1 LAGGVGGSQPVVVSG
16 SFSLSSTASHT
27 GRTGAAAPPAGWAS
41 SGYNGSNG
49 ATSSLF
55 GGTFIGSGGS
65 GAIADN
71 ITAMAPDALTELDAN
86 ALTELENVS
95 VMFVQSQNEGTIA
108 TGDTRVNARLVGV
121 SSEYFEAVKPE
132 IAMGSYLSSSSFAQ
146 TAKDVVFGA
155 DAANDVGLT
164 ADMLGQTV
172 KLNGQDFRLVGVLD
186 DQAGFG
192 TSGRVYVTLDSARKL
207 FSQYP
212 YVSSIVIQANTAEQV
227 DALQLTAD
235 SLLRERYGL
244 GADTDARYTITN
256 QASLIAAVSSIT
268 DTLGLLLTGIAAISL
283 IVGGIGI
290 MNIMLVSVRERTREI
305 GVRRAIGAKQSNI
318 LTQFLIE
325 AIVLSLA
332 GGVIGLILGQ
342 IAAFFLAILGDWVFA
357 IKLDTV
363 VLALGF
369 SLLVGVVFGVWPA
382 RTAAKLEPI
391 DALRFE

>member
-1 LAGGVGGSQPVVVSG
+1 LNLLGTAALALNRIWATKVRSLLTMLGVVIGVAAIVALTSIVDGASQG
-16 SFSLSSTASHT
+16 INKSL
-27 GRTGAAAPPAGWAS
+27 
-41 SGYNGSNG
+41 
-49 ATSSLF
+49 ATL
-55 GGTFIGSGGS
+55 GTNQL
-65 GAIADN
+65 N

-86 ALTELENVS
+86 ALAELENVS

-108 TGDTRVNARLVGV
+108 TGDIRVNARLVGV
-121 SSEYFEAVKPE
+121 SSKYFEAVKPE
-132 IAMGSYLSSSSFAQ
+132 IALGSYLSSSSFAQ

-164 ADMLGQTV
+164 AEMLGQTV

-192 TSGRVYVTLDSARKL
+192 TGGRVYVTLDSARKL

-212 YVSSIVIQANTAEQV
+212 YVSSIVIQANTPEQV
-227 DALQLTAD
+227 DALQVTAD

-244 GADTDARYTITN
+244 GADTQARYTITN

-332 GGVIGLILGQ
+332 GGVVGLILGQ
-342 IAAFFLAILGDWVFA
+342 IAAFFLAILGDWVFEV
-357 IKLDTV
+357 KLDTV

>member
-1 LAGGVGGSQPVVVSG
+1 MRLLGTATLALNRIWATKVRSLLTMLGVVIGVAAIVALTSIVDGASQG
-16 SFSLSSTASHT
+16 INKSL
-27 GRTGAAAPPAGWAS
+27 
-41 SGYNGSNG
+41 
-49 ATSSLF
+49 ATL
-55 GGTFIGSGGS
+55 GTNQL
-65 GAIADN
+65 N
-71 ITAMAPDALTELDAN
+71 ITAMAPDALSELDAR
-86 ALTELENVS
+86 ALAELDGVS
-95 VMFVQSQNEGTIA
+95 VMFMQAQNEGTIA
-108 TGDTRVNARLVGV
+108 TEDTRVTARLVGV
-121 SSEYFEAVKPE
+121 SSQYFEAVKPE
-132 IAMGSYLSSSSFAQ
+132 VAMGSYLSSSSFAAS
-146 TAKDVVFGA
+146 AKDVVFGA

-164 ADMLGQTV
+164 ADMLGKTV

-192 TSGRVYVTLDSARKL
+192 TSGRVYVTLDAARKL

-212 YVSSIVIQANTAEQV
+212 YVSSIVVQAKTPEQV
-227 DALQLTAD
+227 DALQLNTD

-244 GADTDARYTITN
+244 AQDTDARYTITN
-256 QASLIAAVSSIT
+256 QASLLAAVGSIT
-268 DTLGLLLTGIAAISL
+268 ETLGLLLTGIAAISL

-332 GGVIGLILGQ
+332 GGVVGLILGE
-342 IAAFFLAILGDWVFA
+342 IAAFFLALLGDWVFV
-357 IKLDTV
+357 IRLDTV
-363 VLALGF
+363 TMALGF
-369 SLLVGVVFGVWPA
+369 SLLIGVVFGVWPA

>member
-1 LAGGVGGSQPVVVSG
+1 MRILGTAALALNRIWATKVRSLLTMLGVVIGVAAIVALTSIVDGASQG
-16 SFSLSSTASHT
+16 INKSL
-27 GRTGAAAPPAGWAS
+27 
-41 SGYNGSNG
+41 
-49 ATSSLF
+49 ATL
-55 GGTFIGSGGS
+55 GTNQL
-65 GAIADN
+65 N

-86 ALTELENVS
+86 ALASLDDVS
-95 VMFVQSQNEGTIA
+95 VMFVQSSNEGTIA

-121 SSEYFEAVKPE
+121 SKDYFEAVKPE
-132 IAMGSYLSSSSFAQ
+132 IALGAYLSSSSQAQ
-146 TAKDVVFGA
+146 SAKDVVFGA
-155 DAANDVGLT
+155 DAANDVGIT
-164 ADMLGQTV
+164 SDMLGQTV

-212 YVSSIVIQANTAEQV
+212 YVSSIVIQANTPEQV
-227 DALQLTAD
+227 DALQVTAD
-235 SLLRERYGL
+235 QLLRERYGL
-244 GADTDARYTITN
+244 AADTDARYTITN

-332 GGVIGLILGQ
+332 GGVVGLILGE
-342 IAAFFLAILGDWVFA
+342 IAAFFLAILGDWVFS
-357 IKLDTV
+357 IRLDTV
-363 VLALGF
+363 LLALGF

>member
-1 LAGGVGGSQPVVVSG
+1 MRILGTAALALNRIWATKVRSLLTMLGVVIGVAAIVALTSIVDGASQG
-16 SFSLSSTASHT
+16 INKSL
-27 GRTGAAAPPAGWAS
+27 
-41 SGYNGSNG
+41 
-49 ATSSLF
+49 ATL
-55 GGTFIGSGGS
+55 GTNQL
-65 GAIADN
+65 N

-86 ALTELENVS
+86 ALASLDDVS
-95 VMFVQSQNEGTIA
+95 VMFVQSSNEGTIA
-108 TGDTRVNARLVGV
+108 TGETRVNARLVGV
-121 SSEYFEAVKPE
+121 SKDYFEAVKPE
-132 IAMGSYLSSSSFAQ
+132 IALGAYLSSSSQAQ
-146 TAKDVVFGA
+146 SAKDVVFGA
-155 DAANDVGLT
+155 DAANDVGIT
-164 ADMLGQTV
+164 SDMLGQTV

-212 YVSSIVIQANTAEQV
+212 YVSSIVIQANTPEQV
-227 DALQLTAD
+227 DALQVTAD
-235 SLLRERYGL
+235 QLLRERYGL
-244 GADTDARYTITN
+244 AADTDARYTITN
-256 QASLIAAVSSIT
+256 QASLIAAVGSIT

-332 GGVIGLILGQ
+332 GGVVGLILGE
-342 IAAFFLAILGDWVFA
+342 IAAFFLAILGDWVFS
-357 IKLDTV
+357 IRLDTV
-363 VLALGF
+363 LLALGF

>member
-1 LAGGVGGSQPVVVSG
+1 MKLLGTATLALNRIWATKIRSLLTMLGVVIGVAAIVALTSIVDGASQG
-16 SFSLSSTASHT
+16 INKSL
-27 GRTGAAAPPAGWAS
+27 
-41 SGYNGSNG
+41 
-49 ATSSLF
+49 ATL
-55 GGTFIGSGGS
+55 GTNQL
-65 GAIADN
+65 N
-71 ITAMAPDALTELDAN
+71 ITAMAADSLTEQDAQEL
-86 ALTELENVS
+86 AALENVS
-95 VMFVQSQNEGTIA
+95 VMFVQAQNQGTIA
-108 TGDTRVNARLVGV
+108 TGDKRVNARLVGV
-121 SSEYFEAVKPE
+121 SAKYFEAVKPE
-132 IAMGSYLSSSSFAQ
+132 IALGSYLSSSSFAA

-155 DAANDVGLT
+155 DAANDLGLT
-164 ADMLGQTV
+164 KAMLGQTV

-192 TSGRVYVTLDSARKL
+192 TSGRVYVPIDSARKL

-227 DALQLTAD
+227 DTLQLQAD
-235 SLLRERYGL
+235 VLLRERYGL
-244 GADTDARYTITN
+244 GAETTARYTITN
-256 QASLIAAVSSIT
+256 QASLIAAVGSIT
-268 DTLGLLLTGIAAISL
+268 AILGLLLTGIAAISL

-332 GGVIGLILGQ
+332 GGVVGLILGE
-342 IAAFFLAILGDWVFA
+342 IAAFFLAVIGDWVFS
-357 IKLDTV
+357 IRLDTV
-363 VLALGF
+363 GLALGF

>member
-1 LAGGVGGSQPVVVSG
+1 VRLLGTAALALNRIWATKVRSLLTMLGVVIGVAAIVALTSIVDGASQG
-16 SFSLSSTASHT
+16 INKSL
-27 GRTGAAAPPAGWAS
+27 
-41 SGYNGSNG
+41 
-49 ATSSLF
+49 ATL
-55 GGTFIGSGGS
+55 GTNQL
-65 GAIADN
+65 N

-86 ALTELENVS
+86 ALAELENVS

-108 TGDTRVNARLVGV
+108 TGDTRVTARLVGV

-132 IAMGSYLSSSSFAQ
+132 IALGSYLSSSSYAQ

-212 YVSSIVIQANTAEQV
+212 YVSSIVVQANTPEQV

-244 GADTDARYTITN
+244 SADTEARYTITN

>member
-1 LAGGVGGSQPVVVSG
+1 MKLLGTAALALNRIWATKVRSLLTMLGVVIGVAAIVALTSIVDGASQG
-16 SFSLSSTASHT
+16 INKSL
-27 GRTGAAAPPAGWAS
+27 
-41 SGYNGSNG
+41 
-49 ATSSLF
+49 ATL
-55 GGTFIGSGGS
+55 GTNQL
-65 GAIADN
+65 N
-71 ITAMAPDALTELDAN
+71 ITAMAADSLTEQDAQEL
-86 ALTELENVS
+86 AALENVS
-95 VMFVQSQNEGTIA
+95 VMFVQAQNQGTIA
-108 TGDTRVNARLVGV
+108 TQDKRVNARLVGV
-121 SSEYFEAVKPE
+121 SAKYFEAVKPE
-132 IAMGSYLSSSSFAQ
+132 IALGSYLSSSSFAA

-155 DAANDVGLT
+155 DAANDLGLNR
-164 ADMLGQTV
+164 AMLGQTV

-192 TSGRVYVTLDSARKL
+192 TSGRVYVPIDSARKL

-212 YVSSIVIQANTAEQV
+212 YVSSIVIQADTPEQV
-227 DALQLTAD
+227 DTLQLQAD
-235 SLLRERYGL
+235 VLLRERYGL
-244 GADTDARYTITN
+244 GEETTARYTITN
-256 QASLIAAVSSIT
+256 QASLIAAVGSIT
-268 DTLGLLLTGIAAISL
+268 ATLGLLLTGIAAISL

-332 GGVIGLILGQ
+332 GGVVGLILGE
-342 IAAFFLAILGDWVFA
+342 IAAFFLAAIGDWVFS
-357 IKLDTV
+357 IRLDTV
-363 VLALGF
+363 GLALGF

>member
-1 LAGGVGGSQPVVVSG
+1 MRLLGTAALALNRIWATKVRSLLTMLGVVIGVAAIVALTSIVDGASQG
-16 SFSLSSTASHT
+16 INKSL
-27 GRTGAAAPPAGWAS
+27 
-41 SGYNGSNG
+41 
-49 ATSSLF
+49 ATL
-55 GGTFIGSGGS
+55 GTNQL
-65 GAIADN
+65 N

-86 ALTELENVS
+86 ALAELDDVS

-108 TGDTRVNARLVGV
+108 TGDIRVNARLVGV
-121 SSEYFEAVKPE
+121 SSKYFEAVKPE
-132 IAMGSYLSSSSFAQ
+132 IALGSYLSSSSYAQ

-192 TSGRVYVTLDSARKL
+192 TGGRVYVTLDSARKL

-212 YVSSIVIQANTAEQV
+212 YVSSIVVQANTPEQV
-227 DALQLTAD
+227 DALQLSVD
-235 SLLRERYGL
+235 QLLRERYGL
-244 GADTDARYTITN
+244 RAETDARYTITN

-332 GGVIGLILGQ
+332 GGVIGLFFGQ
-342 IAAFFLAILGDWVFA
+342 VAAFFLAILGDWVFA
-357 IKLDTV
+357 IRLDTV
-363 VLALGF
+363 LLALGF

>member
-1 LAGGVGGSQPVVVSG
+1 MLGVVIGVAAIVALTSIVDGASQGINKSLAT
-16 SFSLSSTASHT
+16 L
-27 GRTGAAAPPAGWAS
+27 
-41 SGYNGSNG
+41 
-49 ATSSLF
+49 
-55 GGTFIGSGGS
+55 GTNQL
-65 GAIADN
+65 N

-86 ALTELENVS
+86 ALAELENVS

-121 SSEYFEAVKPE
+121 SSEYFQAVKPE
-132 IAMGSYLSSSSFAQ
+132 IALGSYLSSSSYAQ

-212 YVSSIVIQANTAEQV
+212 YVSSIVVQANTPEQV

-244 GADTDARYTITN
+244 GVDTDARYTITN

-332 GGVIGLILGQ
+332 GGVIGLILGE

>member
-1 LAGGVGGSQPVVVSG
+1 MKLLGTAALALNRIWATKVRSLLTMLGVVIGVAAIVALTSIVDGASQG
-16 SFSLSSTASHT
+16 INKSL
-27 GRTGAAAPPAGWAS
+27 
-41 SGYNGSNG
+41 
-49 ATSSLF
+49 ATL
-55 GGTFIGSGGS
+55 GTNQL
-65 GAIADN
+65 N
-71 ITAMAPDALTELDAN
+71 ITAMAADSLTEQDAQEL
-86 ALTELENVS
+86 AALENVS
-95 VMFVQSQNEGTIA
+95 VMFVQAQNQGTIA
-108 TGDTRVNARLVGV
+108 TQDKRVNARLVGV
-121 SSEYFEAVKPE
+121 SAKYFEAVKPE
-132 IAMGSYLSSSSFAQ
+132 IALGSYLSSSSFAA

-155 DAANDVGLT
+155 DAANDLGLNR
-164 ADMLGQTV
+164 AMLGQTV

-192 TSGRVYVTLDSARKL
+192 TSGRVYVPIDSARKL

-212 YVSSIVIQANTAEQV
+212 YVSSIVIQADTPEQV
-227 DALQLTAD
+227 DTLQLQAD
-235 SLLRERYGL
+235 VLLRERYGL
-244 GADTDARYTITN
+244 GEETTARYTITN
-256 QASLIAAVSSIT
+256 QASLIAAVGSIT
-268 DTLGLLLTGIAAISL
+268 ATLGLLLTGIAAISL

-332 GGVIGLILGQ
+332 GGVVGLILGE
-342 IAAFFLAILGDWVFA
+342 IAAFFLAVIGDWVFS
-357 IKLDTV
+357 IRLDTV
-363 VLALGF
+363 GLALGF

>member
-1 LAGGVGGSQPVVVSG
+1 MKILGTAALALNRIWATKVRSLLTMLGVVIGVAAIVALTSIVDGASQG
-16 SFSLSSTASHT
+16 INKSL
-27 GRTGAAAPPAGWAS
+27 
-41 SGYNGSNG
+41 
-49 ATSSLF
+49 ATL
-55 GGTFIGSGGS
+55 GTNQL
-65 GAIADN
+65 N
-71 ITAMAPDALTELDAN
+71 ITAMAPDALTEQDAK
-86 ALTELENVS
+86 ALAELEDVS

-132 IAMGSYLSSSSFAQ
+132 IALGSYLSSSSFAQ

-192 TSGRVYVTLDSARKL
+192 TGGRVYVTLDSARKL

-212 YVSSIVIQANTAEQV
+212 YVSSIVIQANTPEQV
-227 DALQLTAD
+227 DGLQVSAD

-244 GADTDARYTITN
+244 GVDTDARYTITN

-305 GVRRAIGAKQSNI
+305 GVRRAIGAKQSDI

-332 GGVIGLILGQ
+332 GGVVGLILGE

-363 VLALGF
+363 LLALGF

>member
-1 LAGGVGGSQPVVVSG
+1 MRILGTAALALNRIWATKVRSLLTMLGVVIGVAAIVALTSIVDGASQG
-16 SFSLSSTASHT
+16 INKSL
-27 GRTGAAAPPAGWAS
+27 
-41 SGYNGSNG
+41 
-49 ATSSLF
+49 ATL
-55 GGTFIGSGGS
+55 GTNQL
-65 GAIADN
+65 N
-71 ITAMAPDALTELDAN
+71 ITAMAPDALSELDAN
-86 ALTELENVS
+86 ALASLDDVS
-95 VMFVQSQNEGTIA
+95 VMFVQSSNEGTIA

-121 SSEYFEAVKPE
+121 SKDYFEAVKPE
-132 IAMGSYLSSSSFAQ
+132 IALGAYLSSSSEAQ
-146 TAKDVVFGA
+146 SAKDVVFGA
-155 DAANDVGLT
+155 DAANDVGIT
-164 ADMLGQTV
+164 SDMLGQTV

-212 YVSSIVIQANTAEQV
+212 YVSSIVIQANTPEQV
-227 DALQLTAD
+227 DALRVTAD
-235 SLLRERYGL
+235 QLLRERYGL
-244 GADTDARYTITN
+244 AADTDARYTITN
-256 QASLIAAVSSIT
+256 QASLIAAVGSIT

-332 GGVIGLILGQ
+332 GGVVGLILGE
-342 IAAFFLAILGDWVFA
+342 IAAFFLAILGDWVFS
-357 IKLDTV
+357 IRLDTV
-363 VLALGF
+363 LLALGF

>member
-1 LAGGVGGSQPVVVSG
+1 MKILGTAALALNRIWATKVRSLLTMLGVVIGVAAIVALTSIVDGASQG
-16 SFSLSSTASHT
+16 INKSL
-27 GRTGAAAPPAGWAS
+27 
-41 SGYNGSNG
+41 
-49 ATSSLF
+49 ATL
-55 GGTFIGSGGS
+55 GTNQL
-65 GAIADN
+65 N
-71 ITAMAPDALTELDAN
+71 ITAMAPDALTEQDAK
-86 ALTELENVS
+86 ALAELEDVS

-132 IAMGSYLSSSSFAQ
+132 IALGSYLSSSSFAQ

-192 TSGRVYVTLDSARKL
+192 TGGRVYVTLDSARKL

-212 YVSSIVIQANTAEQV
+212 YVSSIVIQANTPEQV
-227 DALQLTAD
+227 DGLQVTAD

-244 GADTDARYTITN
+244 GVDTDARYTITN

-305 GVRRAIGAKQSNI
+305 GVRRAIGAKQSDI

-332 GGVIGLILGQ
+332 GGVVGLILGE

-357 IKLDTV
+357 IKLDTIL
-363 VLALGF
+363 LALGF

>member
-1 LAGGVGGSQPVVVSG
+1 MRLLGTATLALNRIWATKVRSLLTMLGVVIGVAAIVALTSIVDGASQG
-16 SFSLSSTASHT
+16 INKSL
-27 GRTGAAAPPAGWAS
+27 
-41 SGYNGSNG
+41 
-49 ATSSLF
+49 ATL
-55 GGTFIGSGGS
+55 GTNQL
-65 GAIADN
+65 N
-71 ITAMAPDALTELDAN
+71 ITAMAPDALSELDAR
-86 ALTELENVS
+86 ALAELDGVS
-95 VMFVQSQNEGTIA
+95 VMFMQAQNEGTIA
-108 TGDTRVNARLVGV
+108 TEDTRVTARLVGV
-121 SSEYFEAVKPE
+121 SSQYFEAVKPE
-132 IAMGSYLSSSSFAQ
+132 VALGSYLSSSSYAAS
-146 TAKDVVFGA
+146 AKDVVFGA

-164 ADMLGQTV
+164 ADMLGKTV

-192 TSGRVYVTLDSARKL
+192 TSGRVYVTLDAARKL

-212 YVSSIVIQANTAEQV
+212 YVSSIVVQAKTPEQV
-227 DALQLTAD
+227 DALQLNTD

-244 GADTDARYTITN
+244 AQDTDARYTITN
-256 QASLIAAVSSIT
+256 QASLLAAVGSIT
-268 DTLGLLLTGIAAISL
+268 ETLGLLLTGIAAISL

-332 GGVIGLILGQ
+332 GGVVGLILGEV
-342 IAAFFLAILGDWVFA
+342 AAFFLALLGDWVFV
-357 IKLDTV
+357 IRLDTV
-363 VLALGF
+363 TMALGF
-369 SLLVGVVFGVWPA
+369 SLLIGVVFGVWPA

>member
-1 LAGGVGGSQPVVVSG
+1 MRILGTAALALNRIWATKVRSLLTMLGVVIGVAAIVALTSIVDGASQG
-16 SFSLSSTASHT
+16 INKSL
-27 GRTGAAAPPAGWAS
+27 
-41 SGYNGSNG
+41 
-49 ATSSLF
+49 ATL
-55 GGTFIGSGGS
+55 GTNQL
-65 GAIADN
+65 N

-86 ALTELENVS
+86 ALASLDDVS
-95 VMFVQSQNEGTIA
+95 VMFVQSSNEGTIA

-121 SSEYFEAVKPE
+121 SKDYFEAVKPE
-132 IAMGSYLSSSSFAQ
+132 IALGAYLSSSSQAQ
-146 TAKDVVFGA
+146 SAKDVVFGA
-155 DAANDVGLT
+155 DAANDVGIT
-164 ADMLGQTV
+164 SDMLGQTV
-172 KLNGQDFRLVGVLD
+172 KLNGQDFRLIGVLD

-212 YVSSIVIQANTAEQV
+212 YVSSIVIQANTPEQV
-227 DALQLTAD
+227 DALQVTAD
-235 SLLRERYGL
+235 QLLRERYGL
-244 GADTDARYTITN
+244 AADTDARYTITN
-256 QASLIAAVSSIT
+256 QASLIAAVGSIT

-332 GGVIGLILGQ
+332 GGVVGLILGE
-342 IAAFFLAILGDWVFA
+342 IAAFFLAILGDWVFS
-357 IKLDTV
+357 IRLDTV
-363 VLALGF
+363 LLALGF

>member
-1 LAGGVGGSQPVVVSG
+1 MKLLGTAALALNRIWATKVRSLLTMLGVVIGVAAIVALTSIVDGASQG
-16 SFSLSSTASHT
+16 INKSL
-27 GRTGAAAPPAGWAS
+27 
-41 SGYNGSNG
+41 
-49 ATSSLF
+49 ATL
-55 GGTFIGSGGS
+55 GTNQL
-65 GAIADN
+65 N
-71 ITAMAPDALTELDAN
+71 ITALAADSLTEQDAQEL
-86 ALTELENVS
+86 AALENVS
-95 VMFVQSQNEGTIA
+95 VMFVQAQNQGTIA
-108 TGDTRVNARLVGV
+108 TGDKRVNARLVGV
-121 SSEYFEAVKPE
+121 SAQYFEAVKPE
-132 IAMGSYLSSSSFAQ
+132 IALGSYLSSSSFAA

-155 DAANDVGLT
+155 DAANDLGLT
-164 ADMLGQTV
+164 KAMLGQTV

-192 TSGRVYVTLDSARKL
+192 TSGRVYVPIDSARKL

-212 YVSSIVIQANTAEQV
+212 YVSSIVIQAGTPEQV
-227 DALQLTAD
+227 DTLQLQAD
-235 SLLRERYGL
+235 VLLRERYGL
-244 GADTDARYTITN
+244 GEETTARYTITN
-256 QASLIAAVSSIT
+256 QASLIAAVGSIT
-268 DTLGLLLTGIAAISL
+268 ATLGLLLTGIAAISL

-332 GGVIGLILGQ
+332 GGVVGLILGE
-342 IAAFFLAILGDWVFA
+342 IAAFFLAVIGDWVFA

-363 VLALGF
+363 GLALGF

>member
-1 LAGGVGGSQPVVVSG
+1 MRLLGTAALALNRIWATKVRSLLTMLGVVIGVAAIVALTSIVDGASQG
-16 SFSLSSTASHT
+16 INKSL
-27 GRTGAAAPPAGWAS
+27 
-41 SGYNGSNG
+41 
-49 ATSSLF
+49 ATL
-55 GGTFIGSGGS
+55 GTNQL
-65 GAIADN
+65 N

-86 ALTELENVS
+86 ALAELENVS

-132 IAMGSYLSSSSFAQ
+132 IALGSYLSSSSFAQ

-212 YVSSIVIQANTAEQV
+212 YVSSIVVQANTPEQV

-244 GADTDARYTITN
+244 GVDTEARYTITN

-325 AIVLSLA
+325 AIVLSLT
-332 GGVIGLILGQ
+332 GGVIGLILGE

-363 VLALGF
+363 LLALGF

>member
-1 LAGGVGGSQPVVVSG
+1 MRLLGTARLALNRIWATKVRSLLTMLGVVIGVAAIVALTSIVDGASQG
-16 SFSLSSTASHT
+16 INKSL
-27 GRTGAAAPPAGWAS
+27 
-41 SGYNGSNG
+41 
-49 ATSSLF
+49 ATL
-55 GGTFIGSGGS
+55 GTNQL
-65 GAIADN
+65 N
-71 ITAMAPDALTELDAN
+71 ITAMAPDALSEQDAE
-86 ALTELENVS
+86 ALAALAGVS
-95 VMFVQSQNEGTIA
+95 VMFVQTQNEGTIA
-108 TGDTRVNARLVGV
+108 TGDKRVNARLVGV
-121 SSEYFEAVKPE
+121 SSQYFAAVKPD
-132 IAMGSYLSSSSFAQ
+132 IALGSYLSDSKFAA
-146 TAKDVVFGA
+146 TSKDVVFGA
-155 DAANDVGLT
+155 DAANDLGLT

-192 TSGRVYVTLDSARKL
+192 TNGRVYVTLDAARKL

-212 YVSSIVIQANTAEQV
+212 YVSSIVVQAETPEAV
-227 DALQLTAD
+227 DALQLASD
-235 SLLRERYGL
+235 RLLRERYGL

-268 DTLGLLLTGIAAISL
+268 DTLGLLLTGIAGISL
-283 IVGGIGI
+283 VVGGIGI

-332 GGVIGLILGQ
+332 GGVVGLILGQ
-342 IAAFFLAILGDWVFA
+342 IAAYFLAIVGDWVFS
-357 IKLDTV
+357 IQLETV
-363 VLALGF
+363 LLALGF
-369 SLLVGVVFGVWPA
+369 SLVVGVVFGVWPA

>member
-1 LAGGVGGSQPVVVSG
+1 MKLLGTATLALNRIWATKIRSLLTMLGVVIGVAAIVALTSIVDGASQG
-16 SFSLSSTASHT
+16 INKSL
-27 GRTGAAAPPAGWAS
+27 
-41 SGYNGSNG
+41 
-49 ATSSLF
+49 ATL
-55 GGTFIGSGGS
+55 GTNQL
-65 GAIADN
+65 N
-71 ITAMAPDALTELDAN
+71 ITAMAPDSLTEQDAQEL
-86 ALTELENVS
+86 AALENVS
-95 VMFVQSQNEGTIA
+95 VMFVQAQNQGTIA
-108 TGDTRVNARLVGV
+108 TGDKRVNARLVGV
-121 SSEYFEAVKPE
+121 SAKYFGAVKPE
-132 IAMGSYLSSSSFAQ
+132 IALGSYLSSSSFAA

-155 DAANDVGLT
+155 DAANDLGLT
-164 ADMLGQTV
+164 KAMLGQTV

-192 TSGRVYVTLDSARKL
+192 TSGRVYVPIDSARKL

-212 YVSSIVIQANTAEQV
+212 YVSSIVIQADTPEQV
-227 DALQLTAD
+227 DTLQLQAD
-235 SLLRERYGL
+235 VLLRERYGL
-244 GADTDARYTITN
+244 GAETTARYTITN
-256 QASLIAAVSSIT
+256 QASLIAAVGSIT
-268 DTLGLLLTGIAAISL
+268 ATLGLLLTGIAAISL

-332 GGVIGLILGQ
+332 GGVVGLILGE
-342 IAAFFLAILGDWVFA
+342 IAAFFLAVIGDWVFS
-357 IKLDTV
+357 IRLDTV
-363 VLALGF
+363 GLALGF

>member
-1 LAGGVGGSQPVVVSG
+1 MRLLGTAALALNRIWATKVRSLLTMLGVVIGVAAIVALTSIVDGASQG
-16 SFSLSSTASHT
+16 INKSL
-27 GRTGAAAPPAGWAS
+27 
-41 SGYNGSNG
+41 
-49 ATSSLF
+49 ATL
-55 GGTFIGSGGS
+55 GTNQL
-65 GAIADN
+65 N

-86 ALTELENVS
+86 ALAELENVS

-121 SSEYFEAVKPE
+121 SSEYFQAVKPE
-132 IAMGSYLSSSSFAQ
+132 IALGSYLSSSSYAQ

-212 YVSSIVIQANTAEQV
+212 YVSSIVVQANTPEQV

-244 GADTDARYTITN
+244 GVDTDARYTITN

-332 GGVIGLILGQ
+332 GGVIGLILGE

>member
-1 LAGGVGGSQPVVVSG
+1 MKLLGTARLALNRIWATKVRSLLTMLGVVIGVAAIVALTSIVDGASQG
-16 SFSLSSTASHT
+16 INKSL
-27 GRTGAAAPPAGWAS
+27 
-41 SGYNGSNG
+41 
-49 ATSSLF
+49 ATL
-55 GGTFIGSGGS
+55 GTNQL
-65 GAIADN
+65 N
-71 ITAMAPDALTELDAN
+71 ITAMAPDALSEQDAYALAELDG
-86 ALTELENVS
+86 VS
-95 VMFVQSQNEGTIA
+95 VMFVQTQNEGTIA
-108 TGDTRVNARLVGV
+108 TEDKRVNARLVGV
-121 SSEYFEAVKPE
+121 SAQYFEAVKPD
-132 IAMGSYLSSSSFAQ
+132 IALGSYLSDSKFAAS
-146 TAKDVVFGA
+146 AKDVVFGA
-155 DAANDVGLT
+155 DAANDLGLT
-164 ADMLGQTV
+164 ASMLGQSV

-212 YVSSIVIQANTAEQV
+212 YVSSIVVQAETPEAV
-227 DALQLTAD
+227 DALQLATD
-235 SLLRERYGL
+235 KLLRERYGL

-268 DTLGLLLTGIAAISL
+268 DTLGLLLTGIAGISL
-283 IVGGIGI
+283 VVGGIGI

-332 GGVIGLILGQ
+332 GGVVGLILGE
-342 IAAFFLAILGDWVFA
+342 IAAYFLAIIGDWVFS
-357 IKLDTV
+357 IQLETV
-363 VLALGF
+363 LLALGF
-369 SLLVGVVFGVWPA
+369 SLVVGVVFGVWPA